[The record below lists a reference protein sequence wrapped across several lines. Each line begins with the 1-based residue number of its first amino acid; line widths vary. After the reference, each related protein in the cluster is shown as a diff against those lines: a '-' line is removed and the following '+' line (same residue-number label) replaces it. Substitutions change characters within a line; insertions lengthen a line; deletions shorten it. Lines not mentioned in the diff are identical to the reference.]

1 MLLYEGIYFMN
12 NKNSIVALIF
22 VLVLISGIGFS
33 VYSITKSNNQEVK
46 GASETSSK
54 KSNNGNGQDNNS
66 DKTNNGKRDD
76 KSNNGN
82 GQNES

>member
-1 MLLYEGIYFMN
+1 MN
-12 NKNSIVALIF
+12 NRNSIIAFIF
-22 VLVLISGIGFS
+22 VLILIGGIGFG
-33 VYSITKSNNQEVK
+33 VYTMTKSNNPDVK
-46 GASETSSK
+46 GVSETSSK

-66 DKTNNGKRDD
+66 NKTNNGKRDE